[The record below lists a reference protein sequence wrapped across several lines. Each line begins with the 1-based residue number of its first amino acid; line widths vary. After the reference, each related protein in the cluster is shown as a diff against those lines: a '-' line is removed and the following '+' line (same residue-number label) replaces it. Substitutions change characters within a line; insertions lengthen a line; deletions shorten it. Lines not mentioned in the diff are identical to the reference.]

1 MPSPPSREGHV
12 TIQAVACPAV
22 GGEIEGSSRGQ
33 LLAVKPVLSR
43 SQADSE
49 AGDGSLERGESV
61 VTGLWR
67 LWRL

>member
-1 MPSPPSREGHV
+1 MPSPPSRERHV

-49 AGDGSLERGESV
+49 GMGGRGESQ
-61 VTGLWR
+61 L
-67 LWRL
+67 